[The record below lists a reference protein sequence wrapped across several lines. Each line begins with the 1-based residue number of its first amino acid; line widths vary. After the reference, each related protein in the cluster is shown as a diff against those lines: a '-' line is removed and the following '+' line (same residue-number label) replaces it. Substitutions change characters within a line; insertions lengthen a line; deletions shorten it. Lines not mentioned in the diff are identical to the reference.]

1 MGLCLTNRLAFTNSR
16 QKQTHSLGETHGREG
31 SREFSC
37 TPSLEI
43 IYNTQ
48 YNSVLPK
55 SRLRYCKG
63 KPIKS
68 AVYCLNKHVIQEPF
82 QSVWL
87 CKQRFITTDM
97 INYVLLVYLS
107 FSAAFDL
114 SMSSQELHTSTF

>member
-1 MGLCLTNRLAFTNSR
+1 MDEKGLA
-16 QKQTHSLGETHGREG
+16 G
-31 SREFSC
+31 EFSC
-37 TPSLEI
+37 TSSLEI
-43 IYNTQ
+43 IYNKQ

-63 KPIKS
+63 KPKKCGLLLKLTS
-68 AVYCLNKHVIQEPF
+68 VIQEPF

-114 SMSSQELHTSTF
+114 SMSSQELHTSIF